1 MFHLHS
7 VGSVYPHQNLEFP
20 EGTVSSSKVNK
31 VTSSCVQASQVSL
44 LSIKRSWLYSSI
56 AAMHGQGGF
65 EHTCFL
71 PCLSFSS
78 GHAQLDP
85 PCSSEALTTRVFIA
99 PMALYIISTIN
110 IIKLSG
116 ETQSRKR
123 GTTLNSNDAD
133 HPWLHGDRILTS
145 LDLSVG
151 IRLTNHMGRSSSHTV
166 EYWWTSPPC
175 TTGKWV
181 SIGNLYQSVFLPFS
195 ALKGLP
201 WMI

>member
-1 MFHLHS
+1 MDEEALNT
-7 VGSVYPHQNLEFP
+7 PA
-20 EGTVSSSKVNK
+20 
-31 VTSSCVQASQVSL
+31 SSCGSPLAL
-44 LSIKRSWLYSSI
+44 GMLNLIP
-56 AAMHGQGGF
+56 AH
-65 EHTCFL
+65 
-71 PCLSFSS
+71 
-78 GHAQLDP
+78 
-85 PCSSEALTTRVFIA
+85 SSEALTTGVFIA

-123 GTTLNSNDAD
+123 GTALHSNDAD
-133 HPWLHGDRILTS
+133 RPWLHGDRILTS

-195 ALKGLP
+195 TLKGLP